1 MDLGSHNIGG
11 PRDVGHFR
19 DQESFARFAEAY
31 SAAFE
36 KMPPMRVQDVE
47 TSYGRLRAYWF
58 GDADDVPIVLLPG
71 SGAATPM
78 WWDHLHDLAGLG
90 HPVVAVEPIGQ
101 AGASRQTAP
110 IKHADHATRWFTE
123 ALEALA
129 PEGAHVIGASLGGW
143 LGLQTAVRSP
153 ERFRSLTVIDPPSV
167 FARLSPTFLALG
179 IGSSIRFLPSS
190 VRRWMFDTIIGLGPS
205 DADDPDA
212 VLAMAAFDTF
222 GLRLPP
228 PSGLTDDDLAGV
240 AVPVLALI
248 GGRSRVHAPDKAAQ
262 RARLMPGAT
271 VEVWAT
277 AGHVLNAAYPIRFA
291 AAVGKHITGRRPPA
305 ASSR

>member
-1 MDLGSHNIGG
+1 MDLGSQNIGG

-19 DQESFARFAEAY
+19 DQEAFARFAEAY

-36 KMPPMRVQDVE
+36 TMPPMRVQDVE
-47 TSYGRLRAYWF
+47 TSWGRVRGYWF
-58 GDADDVPIVLLPG
+58 GDAEDIPIVLVPG

-78 WWDHLHDLAGLG
+78 WWVHLHDLAALG
-90 HPVVAVEPIGQ
+90 HPVVAIEPIGQ

-110 IKHADHATRWFTE
+110 IKEAADSAGWFAE
-123 ALEALA
+123 ALETLA

-167 FARLSPTFLALG
+167 FARLSPVFLALG
-179 IGSSIRFLPSS
+179 IGASIRLLPLS
-190 VRRWMFDTIIGLGPS
+190 VRRWMLDTIIGLGPS
-205 DADDPDA
+205 DPDDQDA
-212 VLAMAAFDTF
+212 LLGIAAFDTF

-228 PSGLTDDDLAGV
+228 PSGLTDDELAGV
-240 AVPVLALI
+240 EVPVLALI
-248 GGRSRVHAPDKAAQ
+248 GGRTRVHNPTKAAR

-271 VEVWAT
+271 VEVWPT
-277 AGHVLNAAYPIRFA
+277 AGHVLNGAYPDRFA
-291 AAVGKHITGRRPPA
+291 DAVGKHITARRPPA
-305 ASSR
+305 AS